1 MDTKP
6 LTRGPI
12 VVMEGVMEGTQARMW
27 SSYTTY
33 DLGDTLFA
41 ALDQKRVPLNH
52 IKFPLDNRQTDGVL
66 AEHILTE
73 LFES

>member
-1 MDTKP
+1 M
-6 LTRGPI
+6 
-12 VVMEGVMEGTQARMW
+12 
-27 SSYTTY
+27 Y
-33 DLGDTLFA
+33 DLRDTLFA

-52 IKFPLDNRQTDGVL
+52 IKFPLDNRRTDGVL

>member
-1 MDTKP
+1 MNMFYHINHIIFHRTF
-6 LTRGPI
+6 LWY
-12 VVMEGVMEGTQARMW
+12 V
-27 SSYTTY
+27 TY

-52 IKFPLDNRQTDGVL
+52 IKFPLGNRQTDGVL